1 MKPIYSVCVCNYNM
15 AETLEISLRSV
26 LDQLDERYEVIVIDD
41 GSKDSSVEILKNLS
55 KVYENLRFIPL
66 VRDYRRRLGDTRNL
80 SIEAARGKYVIL
92 HIDAD
97 DKWEPYID
105 SFIRVFHELSK
116 RLEFEEFL
124 LSGFQIHMAPRDLL
138 LKNKYPNV
146 YYTEDRLLFQKL
158 AAKGALFSIK
168 HKLFRTRMPIKTR
181 KKKLIKVIKSQF
193 SSMLVSFSYHPY
205 PAKTFFEYMAR
216 IFTKSDWSFIVS
228 SMNIILIF
236 PAFIYGVF
244 FNRAERID
252 TLDRSFREL
261 SPIDINRI
269 EKKYIEKYG
278 KFKLSKDERIIYYLE

>member
-15 AETLEISLRSV
+15 AETLKMSLKSV
-26 LDQLDERYEVIVIDD
+26 LDQLDKRYEVIVIDD
-41 GSKDSSVEILKNLS
+41 GSKDSSVEILKNLA
-55 KVYENLRFIPL
+55 KAYENLRYIPL
-66 VRDYRRRLGDTRNL
+66 TRDHRRRLGETRNI

-116 RLEFEEFL
+116 RLEFENFI
-124 LSGFQIHMAPRDLL
+124 LSGYQIHMAPRDLL

-146 YYTEDRLLFQKL
+146 YYTEDRLLSNKL
-158 AAKGALFSIK
+158 AAKGAFYSIK
-168 HKLFRTRMPIKTR
+168 HKLFRTRMPIKTK

-205 PAKTFFEYMAR
+205 PTKSFFEYMAR

-228 SMNIILIF
+228 SINLILIF
-236 PAFIYGVF
+236 PAFIYGVL

-252 TLDRSFREL
+252 AVDRNYREL
-261 SPIDINRI
+261 CPIDLNQI
-269 EKKYIEKYG
+269 EKKYLEKYG
-278 KFKLSKDERIIYYLE
+278 KFNLSKDERIIYLMD

>member
-15 AETLEISLRSV
+15 AETLEVSLKSV

-41 GSKDSSVEILKNLS
+41 GSKDSSLKILKNLS
-55 KVYENLRFIPL
+55 QEYENLRYIPL
-66 VRDYRRRLGDTRNL
+66 TRDYRRRLGDTRNL

-116 RLEFEEFL
+116 RLEFENFIL
-124 LSGFQIHMAPRDLL
+124 CGCQIHMAPKDLL

-146 YYTEDRLLFQKL
+146 YYTEDRILCHKL
-158 AAKGALFSIK
+158 AAKGALFNIK

-181 KKKLIKVIKSQF
+181 KKKLIKVIKSMF
-193 SSMLVSFSYHPY
+193 SQMLVSFSYHPY
-205 PAKTFFEYMAR
+205 PLKSFFEYMER
-216 IFTKSDWSFIVS
+216 IFRKSDWSLIVS
-228 SMNIILIF
+228 IINLILIF
-236 PAFIYGVF
+236 PAFIYGVL
-244 FNRAERID
+244 FNRAERVDAINKNY
-252 TLDRSFREL
+252 REL
-261 SPIDINRI
+261 CIIDPNQI

-278 KFKLSKDERIIYYLE
+278 KFNLSEDERKIYYME

>member
-1 MKPIYSVCVCNYNM
+1 MKPIYSVCICNYNM

-55 KVYENLRFIPL
+55 RVYENLRFIPL
-66 VRDYRRRLGDTRNL
+66 ARDYRRKLGDTRNL

-116 RLEFEEFL
+116 RLEFENFI
-124 LSGFQIHMAPRDLL
+124 LSGYQIHMAPRDLL

-146 YYTEDRLLFQKL
+146 YYTEDRLLCHKL
-158 AAKGALFSIK
+158 AAKGAFISIK

-205 PAKTFFEYMAR
+205 PAKSFLQYMVR
-216 IFTKSDWSFIVS
+216 IFSKSDWSFIVS
-228 SMNIILIF
+228 LINLILIF
-236 PAFIYGVF
+236 PAFIYGVL

-252 TLDRSFREL
+252 TLDRSYREL
-261 SPIDINRI
+261 SPIDINQI

>member
-1 MKPIYSVCVCNYNM
+1 MKPIYSICVCNYNM

-116 RLEFEEFL
+116 RLEFEEFF

-146 YYTEDRLLFQKL
+146 YYTEDRLLFHKL

-181 KKKLIKVIKSQF
+181 KKKLIKVFKSQF
-193 SSMLVSFSYHPY
+193 SSMIVCFSYHPY
-205 PAKTFFEYMAR
+205 PAKAFFEYMAR

-228 SMNIILIF
+228 SMNLILIF
-236 PAFIYGVF
+236 PAFIYGVL

-252 TLDRSFREL
+252 AVDRNYREL
-261 SPIDINRI
+261 CPIDLNQI
-269 EKKYIEKYG
+269 EKKYLEKYG
-278 KFKLSKDERIIYYLE
+278 KFNLSKDERIIYLMD

>member
-41 GSKDSSVEILKNLS
+41 GSKDSSVEILKKLS

-66 VRDYRRRLGDTRNL
+66 VRDYRRKLGDTRNL

-116 RLEFEEFL
+116 RLEFEEFVL
-124 LSGFQIHMAPRDLL
+124 GGSQIHMAPRDLL

-146 YYTEDRLLFQKL
+146 YYTEDRLLFHKL
-158 AAKGALFSIK
+158 AAKGAFFSIK
-168 HKLFRTRMPIKTR
+168 HKLFRTRIPIKTKR
-181 KKKLIKVIKSQF
+181 KKLIKVIKSQF
-193 SSMLVSFSYHPY
+193 SSMLVTFSYQPY
-205 PAKTFFEYMAR
+205 PVKTLFEYLTK
-216 IFTKSDWSFIVS
+216 IFRKSDWSFIVS
-228 SMNIILIF
+228 LINLVLIF
-236 PAFIYGVF
+236 PAFIYGAL

-252 TLDRSFREL
+252 TLKRSYKEL
-261 SPIDINRI
+261 SPVDANYI
-269 EKKYIEKYG
+269 EKKYIKKYG
-278 KFKLSKDERIIYYLE
+278 KFELSQDERKIYYLE